1 MEIIFSFPPFK
12 NYKIL
17 IKQTIFFYK
26 KFFLCDYFMQ
36 RDPIDQF
43 FKDPDNAA
51 KAYLLFQGI
60 QIATTVIIVIG
71 TIIFILYL
79 CGVF

>member
-1 MEIIFSFPPFK
+1 
-12 NYKIL
+12 
-17 IKQTIFFYK
+17 
-26 KFFLCDYFMQ
+26 MQ

-43 FKDPDNAA
+43 FKNPDNAA

-60 QIATTVIIVIG
+60 QIATTAIIVIG